1 MTRGVHHL
9 DLVVSSI
16 ERSLPFYRELLDPL
30 GYTRMGEVQGE
41 RGETIWY
48 IAGAG
53 TVVGVREAQTP
64 DSYDRYRV
72 GVHHVARR
80 KLDRRRPVPR
90 HQLPLLSRRTSQ
102 PEPAS
107 GRDRATRTWR
117 SARVAVAPES
127 SDEAVCVFMVRA
139 LARPEDAADA

>member
-64 DSYDRYRV
+64 GSYDRYRV
-72 GVHHVARR
+72 GVHHVAFEAASRELVDER
-80 KLDRRRPVPR
+80 YEWAVEYGVEVESPPKEYGYIPGYYAFFFYDPDGIKLEVVHVPY
-90 HQLPLLSRRTSQ
+90 
-102 PEPAS
+102 
-107 GRDRATRTWR
+107 
-117 SARVAVAPES
+117 SA
-127 SDEAVCVFMVRA
+127 
-139 LARPEDAADA
+139 

>member
-1 MTRGVHHL
+1 VTRGVHHL

-53 TVVGVREAQTP
+53 TVVGVREA
-64 DSYDRYRV
+64 
-72 GVHHVARR
+72 
-80 KLDRRRPVPR
+80 RRPAATTATAWASTT
-90 HQLPLLSRRTSQ
+90 SRAGNSIGAGPYLGTS
-102 PEPAS
+102 S
-107 GRDRATRTWR
+107 R
-117 SARVAVAPES
+117 
-127 SDEAVCVFMVRA
+127 F
-139 LARPEDAADA
+139 